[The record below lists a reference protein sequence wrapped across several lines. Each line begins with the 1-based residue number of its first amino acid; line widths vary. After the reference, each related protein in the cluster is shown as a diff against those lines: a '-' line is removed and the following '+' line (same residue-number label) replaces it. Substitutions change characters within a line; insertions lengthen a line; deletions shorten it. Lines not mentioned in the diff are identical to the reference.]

1 MPKPPAPPQ
10 SAGLA
15 VADDAAAPLVS
26 IVTPFGNHAQ
36 SLGDCI
42 ESVLRQ
48 RHENFEL
55 VLIDNHGA
63 DGAAEVARRYAE
75 RDPRL
80 RVIRA
85 PQRLPRI
92 ESYNFALEQVS
103 PDSEYVR
110 IVAPT
115 ERLTANGIS
124 EMVELAVAHPSVAIV
139 SSYSLRGAH
148 VEGSGLEPERKV
160 ISGREACR
168 LHLLHGV
175 FLFGAPT
182 TQMYRADLLEE
193 RRPFFA
199 SGRVHPDTE
208 AVFEILANADFGF
221 VHQVLSFSRPHAEA
235 EVEQRAPLEFKPD
248 ALDRF
253 IIVSQYGPVYLDQH
267 EFREV
272 LAGATRWYYSV
283 LARAWLKDRVGR
295 APEGFWEYHRSGLE
309 SIAEEVQPELLM
321 LALGRLLTRGVLSPL
336 EAVRGTT
343 RSLLKRR

>member
-1 MPKPPAPPQ
+1 MPIPSAPPH
-10 SAGLA
+10 SAGLSV
-15 VADDAAAPLVS
+15 VADATAPLVS
-26 IVTPFGNHAQ
+26 IVTPFANHGP
-36 SLGDCI
+36 SLGECI

-48 RHENFEL
+48 RHHNFEL
-55 VLIDNHGA
+55 VLIDNHGT

-75 RDPRL
+75 REPRI
-80 RVIRA
+80 RVVRA
-85 PQRLPRI
+85 PERLSRI

-115 ERLTANGIS
+115 DRLTANGIS

-148 VEGSGLEPERKV
+148 VEGCGLEPERKV

-168 LHLLHGV
+168 MHLLHGV

-199 SGRVHPDTE
+199 DGRVHPDTE

-221 VHQVLSFSRPHAEA
+221 VHQVLSFSRPHADTEPP
-235 EVEQRAPLEFKPD
+235 APPEFKPD

-267 EFREV
+267 EFRDV

-295 APEGFWEYHRSGLE
+295 APPGFWEYHRAGLK

-321 LALGRLLTRGVLSPL
+321 LALGRLLTRGALSPL
-336 EAVRGTT
+336 DVVRGTSS
-343 RSLLKRR
+343 SLLKRR

>member
-1 MPKPPAPPQ
+1 MQSAPPQ

-15 VADDAAAPLVS
+15 VVDDAAAPLVS
-26 IVTPFGNHAQ
+26 IVTPFVNHAL
-36 SLGDCI
+36 SLGECV

-48 RHENFEL
+48 RYPNFEL
-55 VLIDNHGA
+55 ILVDNHGT
-63 DGAAEVARRYAE
+63 DGADEVARRYAE
-75 RDPRL
+75 RDARI
-80 RVIRA
+80 RVVRA
-85 PQRLPRI
+85 PARLPRI
-92 ESYNFALEQVS
+92 ESYNFGLEQVS

-110 IVAPT
+110 IVAPSD
-115 ERLTANGIS
+115 RLTPNGIS

-139 SSYSLRGAH
+139 SSYSLRGAQ

-193 RRPFFA
+193 RQPFFA

-221 VHQVLSFSRPHAEA
+221 VHQVLSFSGPHADNDA
-235 EVEQRAPLEFKPD
+235 EPRAPQEFKPD

-267 EFREV
+267 EFRDV

-283 LARAWLKDRVGR
+283 LARAWLKERVGR
-295 APEGFWEYHRSGLE
+295 APEGFWEYHRAGLK

-321 LALGRLLTRGVLSPL
+321 LALGRLLTRGALSPL
-336 EAVRGTT
+336 DLVRGTSST
-343 RSLLKRR
+343 LLKRR

>member
-1 MPKPPAPPQ
+1 MHSPPPQ
-10 SAGLA
+10 AAGPA
-15 VADDAAAPLVS
+15 VVADAAAPLVT
-26 IVTPFGNHAQ
+26 IVTPFANHVT
-36 SLGDCI
+36 SLGECI
-42 ESVLRQ
+42 ESVLQ
-48 RHENFEL
+48 QKHANFEL
-55 VLIDNHGA
+55 VLIDNHSA

-75 RDPRL
+75 RDARI
-80 RVIRA
+80 RVVRA
-85 PQRLPRI
+85 PERLPRI

-110 IVAPT
+110 IVAPSD
-115 ERLTANGIS
+115 RLTVGGLS
-124 EMVELAVAHPSVAIV
+124 EMVELALAHPSVAIV

-148 VEGSGLEPERKV
+148 VDGGGLEPERKV

-175 FLFGAPT
+175 FLFGSPT

-193 RRPFFA
+193 RQPFFA

-221 VHQVLSFSRPHAEA
+221 VHQVLSFSKPHSEPDS
-235 EVEQRAPLEFKPD
+235 EQPAPVEFKPD

-267 EFREV
+267 EFRDV

-283 LARAWLKDRVGR
+283 LARAWLKDRVGQ
-295 APEGFWEYHRSGLE
+295 APEGFWEYHRAGLK
-309 SIAEEVQPELLM
+309 SIAEEIQPELLV
-321 LALGRLLTRGVLSPL
+321 LALGRLLTRGALSPL
-336 EAVRGTT
+336 DVLRGTDNKL
-343 RSLLKRR
+343 RKQA